1 MTGKSPWVK
10 IFTSLCQYSASILC
24 LQVSESYIHTEPHC
38 RLVVGT
44 EIERHDKVHERLMG
58 KYFQGHYT
66 AGERVEIPTE
76 WTDGTFD
83 DWNAWKSHRLTTLG
97 FYDQWHMRKP
107 PYDKTVKAP
116 PRIHLRGDGNF
127 GTSSLTSGHMEFK
140 VWLQN
145 KIEEAASGKGS
156 ARFLSE
162 QGRESERE
170 EAMDVWDDLT
180 RLLHQK
186 FRIRF
191 FEDEDMILDKGSK
204 KYSQFRFSRH
214 LMLLLKIAAW
224 DRPYYSL
231 VRYDQWAHPNSD
243 KLTLTS
249 DLLDSLSPVEKI
261 CREAIRALI
270 GKSFTSEVESISFTS
285 IPGMTFI
292 EELQKRIFTIL
303 EELLETASNYKP
315 EDRCGPDWAEFDEKK
330 ALNQLLTE
338 GFGSL
343 SGKPGEEGG
352 RTPEEVTQH
361 NSVKLAYDITNM
373 MLEEGL
379 LQRKYMTEKE
389 YTQAFLDGDETK
401 ARKKMKHD
409 LPNKLVFTDHLWEYF
424 DGERENHPIFRW
436 LRGEQDRWMYCPPIS
451 HRFGSQSHAGG
462 LLTESNR
469 RVVGGREPIFTGFE
483 PSTPRCQPSEL
494 LYAAMNDLQDT
505 QWEINLD
512 FLSCIFDIELN
523 DDNRTML
530 PPGGWSSKEYRIQK
544 IKIKPEF
551 ETVFTP
557 LDSRS
562 DIDSRSVEERTLVLE
577 WARRIIEHNANVFWH
592 SWTCDFRGRM
602 SPRCNKLSPHGNDL
616 DRAIIRFKQWKPLG
630 DEGIHWL
637 RVHVHNMMEG
647 IESEL
652 LHSPAVKQR
661 TFEERS
667 KWVVDNLEGL
677 RALAADPAGYPSE
690 LKLNRYVGRSK
701 ALQRVAALVEL
712 DRVYGEYEG
721 QVDGGD
727 WSKVTSGQP
736 IYLDASCNGY
746 QHVAALLRDRDL
758 AHNVNLIGDEEE
770 SPRDLYGIVAD
781 NADHEQASDLVKLI
795 LDEDDTAEAME
806 RAFSRGTAKCPTM
819 TAIYGSKDIEKCLW
833 GRNTRGKPEFS
844 EPIYELSDKDKLEL
858 EIIPDKAKQVYR
870 DWSKDKENEFP
881 YEEFKRHC
889 KTESK
894 WRKWKR
900 ILGGTRSI
908 PLWASGSGLHTALML
923 PKSEAD
929 RIPEVFREN
938 EYEQYLLT
946 GIVAKSLGES
956 IAFSTGRAFYTLEMP
971 LKLICKESDGM
982 HPGIRWTLADGLI
995 VNNYYVK
1002 SHGRDKSSGK
1012 MPCAPTS
1019 AFTPMVPDWYSKNK
1033 WKWNEQNEHT
1043 NPKSKRRILVRMH
1056 HLYIEDERVSSEL
1069 RTSLDEAVN
1078 KKSGFPLQL
1087 IEKIL
1092 SEIDP
1097 DRQSEEAEEIRKLL
1111 THGSYSLQRYAV
1123 KEADRIDKPGLSRG
1137 LSPNFVHSMDA
1148 YHMRTSIT
1156 ELSESIEQ
1164 LSFWPVHDA
1173 FGTHACDVPEMVRVV
1188 KEKFQEMYQG
1198 RDLRYWLDHMVG
1210 ESPGVEIDFDE
1221 DPLKTNDGPYE
1232 GVTVDVSKQGD
1243 PGLKTMCSE
1252 RGLPKSGIREDL
1264 VNRLKKYDA
1273 EQEGTTVDELYPPTM
1288 LKDLWDQSNT
1298 TLDIS
1303 AVADAGYLIS

>member
-1 MTGKSPWVK
+1 
-10 IFTSLCQYSASILC
+10 
-24 LQVSESYIHTEPHC
+24 
-38 RLVVGT
+38 
-44 EIERHDKVHERLMG
+44 
-58 KYFQGHYT
+58 
-66 AGERVEIPTE
+66 
-76 WTDGTFD
+76 
-83 DWNAWKSHRLTTLG
+83 
-97 FYDQWHMRKP
+97 
-107 PYDKTVKAP
+107 
-116 PRIHLRGDGNF
+116 
-127 GTSSLTSGHMEFK
+127 
-140 VWLQN
+140 
-145 KIEEAASGKGS
+145 
-156 ARFLSE
+156 
-162 QGRESERE
+162 
-170 EAMDVWDDLT
+170 
-180 RLLHQK
+180 
-186 FRIRF
+186 
-191 FEDEDMILDKGSK
+191 
-204 KYSQFRFSRH
+204 
-214 LMLLLKIAAW
+214 
-224 DRPYYSL
+224 
-231 VRYDQWAHPNSD
+231 
-243 KLTLTS
+243 
-249 DLLDSLSPVEKI
+249 
-261 CREAIRALI
+261 
-270 GKSFTSEVESISFTS
+270 
-285 IPGMTFI
+285 
-292 EELQKRIFTIL
+292 
-303 EELLETASNYKP
+303 
-315 EDRCGPDWAEFDEKK
+315 
-330 ALNQLLTE
+330 
-338 GFGSL
+338 
-343 SGKPGEEGG
+343 
-352 RTPEEVTQH
+352 
-361 NSVKLAYDITNM
+361 
-373 MLEEGL
+373 
-379 LQRKYMTEKE
+379 
-389 YTQAFLDGDETK
+389 
-401 ARKKMKHD
+401 
-409 LPNKLVFTDHLWEYF
+409 
-424 DGERENHPIFRW
+424 
-436 LRGEQDRWMYCPPIS
+436 MYCPPIL
-451 HRFGSQSHAGG
+451 HRFGSQSPAGG
-462 LLTESNR
+462 LLSESNR

-483 PSTPRCQPSEL
+483 SPTPRCQPSEL

-523 DDNRTML
+523 DENRTML
-530 PPGGWSSKEYRIQK
+530 PPGGWSDKEHRIQK

-557 LDSRS
+557 LDSKL
-562 DIDSRSVEERTLVLE
+562 DIDNRSLEERILALE

-652 LHSPAVKQR
+652 LDSPAAKQR

-667 KWVVDNLEGL
+667 KWVVDNLKGL
-677 RALAADPAGYPSE
+677 RALAVDPAGHPSE

-712 DRVYGEYEG
+712 DRVYGEYEDE
-721 QVDGGD
+721 VDGGD

-746 QHVAALLRDRDL
+746 QHVAALLRDREL

-781 NADHEQASDLVKLI
+781 NADREQASDLVKLI
-795 LDEDDTAEAME
+795 LNEDDTAEVMD
-806 RAFSRGTAKCPTM
+806 RTFSRGTAKCPTM

-833 GRNTRGKPEFS
+833 GRNARGKPEYS
-844 EPIYELSDKDKLEL
+844 DPIYELSDMDKLEL
-858 EIIPDKAKQVYR
+858 ERIPDKAKQVYR
-870 DWSKDKENEFP
+870 DWSKDKEKEFP

-889 KTESK
+889 RDKKGKPVRDHK

-923 PKSEAD
+923 PKGEAD
-929 RIPEVFREN
+929 RIPEAFKEN
-938 EYEQYLLT
+938 EYQQYLLT
-946 GIVAKSLGES
+946 GIIAESLEKSIG
-956 IAFSTGRAFYTLEMP
+956 ISTGWAFYTLEMP
-971 LKLICKESDGM
+971 LKLICKTSDGM

-995 VNNYYVK
+995 VNNYYIK

-1012 MPCAPTS
+1012 MPCAPGS
-1019 AFTPMVPDWYSKNK
+1019 AFTPMVPDWYAKNK
-1033 WKWNEQNEHT
+1033 WNGHT

-1056 HLYIEDERVSSEL
+1056 HLYTKDERVSSEL

-1087 IEKIL
+1087 IENIL

-1148 YHMRTSIT
+1148 YHMRTSIR

-1198 RDLRYWLDHMVG
+1198 RDLRYWLDHMVD

-1221 DPLKTNDGPYE
+1221 DPLKKNDGPYK
-1232 GVTVDVSKQGD
+1232 GVTVYDSKQGG

-1264 VNRLKKYDA
+1264 VNRLKEYDA
-1273 EQEGTTVDELYPPTM
+1273 EQEGTTVDELYPPIM
-1288 LKDLWDQSNT
+1288 LRTLWDQSNT

-1303 AVADAGYLIS
+1303 EVADAGYLIS

>member
-1 MTGKSPWVK
+1 MT
-10 IFTSLCQYSASILC
+10 
-24 LQVSESYIHTEPHC
+24 
-38 RLVVGT
+38 GT
-44 EIERHDKVHERLMG
+44 EIEVHSEAHERRMG
-58 KYFQGHYT
+58 KYFQDHYT
-66 AGERVEIPTE
+66 AGERVEIPTQ

-83 DWNAWKSHRLTTLG
+83 DWNAWKSHRLIRLE
-97 FYDQWHMRKP
+97 FYDQRHMRKP
-107 PYDKTVKAP
+107 PYDKTVRAP

-180 RLLHQK
+180 RLLHQQ

-191 FEDEDMILDKGSK
+191 FEDEDKILEEKGK
-204 KYSQFRFSRH
+204 ANKFRFSRH
-214 LMLLLKIAAW
+214 LLLLLKVAAW

-231 VRYDQWAHPNSD
+231 IKYDPWAHPKSD
-243 KLTLTS
+243 KLALTTE
-249 DLLDSLSPVEKI
+249 LLDSLSPVERI
-261 CREAIRALI
+261 CRETIRVLI

-292 EELQKRIFTIL
+292 EELQKRIFGIL
-303 EELLETASNYKP
+303 EELIETASSYKP
-315 EDRCGPDWAEFDEKK
+315 EDRCGPDGAEFDEKK
-330 ALNQLLTE
+330 ALDELLNE

-343 SGKPGEEGG
+343 DGISGKN
-352 RTPEEVTQH
+352 RTPEGVTEH

-389 YTQAFLDGDETK
+389 YSQAFHDGDETK
-401 ARKKMKHD
+401 ERKLSKD
-409 LPNKLVFTDHLWEYF
+409 LPNKLVFTEKIWEWF
-424 DGERENHPIFRW
+424 DGKGENHPIFRW
-436 LRGEQDRWMYCPPIS
+436 LRGEQDRWMYCPPIP
-451 HRFGSQSHAGG
+451 HRFDSKGAAGG

-483 PSTPRCQPSEL
+483 PPTPRCQPSEL

-523 DDNRTML
+523 DENRTML
-530 PPGGWSSKEYRIQK
+530 PPGGWSDKEYRIQK

-557 LDSRS
+557 LDSGLE
-562 DIDSRSVEERTLVLE
+562 IDSRSLEERTLVLE

-637 RVHVHNMMEG
+637 RVHVHNMMEE

-652 LHSPAVKQR
+652 LDSPAAKQR

-667 KWVVDNLEGL
+667 KWVVDNLKGL
-677 RALAADPAGYPSE
+677 RALAADPAGHLSE

-712 DRVYGEYEG
+712 DRVYGEFEDEI
-721 QVDGGD
+721 DGGD

-758 AHNVNLIGDEEE
+758 AHNVNLIGDAEE
-770 SPRDLYGIVAD
+770 SPRDLYGIVAA
-781 NADHEQASDLVKLI
+781 NADRQQASDLVELI
-795 LDEDDTAEAME
+795 LSEDDTAEAMD

-833 GRNTRGKPEFS
+833 GRNTRGKPEYS
-844 EPIYELSDKDKLEL
+844 DPIYDLSDRDKLEL
-858 EIIPDKAKQVYR
+858 ERIPDKAKQVYR
-870 DWSKDKENEFP
+870 DWSKDKEKEFP
-881 YEEFKRHC
+881 YEEFKSHC
-889 KTESK
+889 NDKK
-894 WRKWKR
+894 GKPVRDYRWRRWKR

-923 PKSEAD
+923 PKGEAD
-929 RIPEVFREN
+929 RIPETFREN
-938 EYEQYLLT
+938 EYQQYLLT
-946 GIVAKSLGES
+946 GIVARSLEKSIGV
-956 IAFSTGRAFYTLEMP
+956 STGRAFYTLEMP
-971 LKLICKESDGM
+971 LKLICKTSEGM
-982 HPGIRWTLADGLI
+982 HPGIRWTLADGLV

-1002 SHGRDKSSGK
+1002 SHGRDKKSRK
-1012 MPCAPTS
+1012 MPCSPLS
-1019 AFTPMVPDWYSKNK
+1019 AFTPMVPDWYSDSE
-1033 WKWNEQNEHT
+1033 WNGHGQW
-1043 NPKSKRRILVRMH
+1043 KSKARIAVRVS
-1056 HLYIEDERVSSEL
+1056 HLYGNDKRVPSEL
-1069 RTSLDEAVN
+1069 KAALEDLVSKIMS
-1078 KKSGFPLQL
+1078 KKKKPKFPLQL
-1087 IEKIL
+1087 IEDIL
-1092 SEIDP
+1092 SEVDP
-1097 DRQSEEAEEIRKLL
+1097 HRQSEEAEEIRKLL
-1111 THGSYSLQRYAV
+1111 THGSYSLQRYAD
-1123 KEADRIDKPGLSRG
+1123 KEADRIDKKGFSQG

-1148 YHMRTSIT
+1148 YHMRTSIR
-1156 ELSESIEQ
+1156 ELSESIEH

-1173 FGTHACDVPEMVRVV
+1173 FGTHACDVPQMMLVVR
-1188 KEKFQEMYQG
+1188 EKFLDMYQG
-1198 RDLRYWLDHMVG
+1198 RDLRYWLDHMVD

-1221 DPLKTNDGPYE
+1221 DPLRVNDGPYGGINIKDSEE
-1232 GVTVDVSKQGD
+1232 GE

-1252 RGLPKSGIREDL
+1252 RGLPTSGLKAEL
-1264 VNRLKKYDA
+1264 VHRLKEYDA

-1288 LKDLWDQSNT
+1288 LRTLWDQSKT

-1303 AVADAGYLIS
+1303 EAVSYTHLTLPPIYSE

>member
-1 MTGKSPWVK
+1 MGTY
-10 IFTSLCQYSASILC
+10 FRRNYS
-24 LQVSESYIHTEPHC
+24 V
-38 RLVVGT
+38 
-44 EIERHDKVHERLMG
+44 
-58 KYFQGHYT
+58 
-66 AGERVEIPTE
+66 GERVEIPTE

-83 DWNAWKSHRLTTLG
+83 DWNAWKAHRLIGLG
-97 FYDQWHMRKP
+97 FYDQKNMRKS
-107 PYDKTVKAP
+107 PYDETVKAP

-170 EAMDVWDDLT
+170 EAMDVWEDLT
-180 RLLHQK
+180 RLLHHK
-186 FRIRF
+186 FRIRY
-191 FEDEDMILDKGSK
+191 FEDEDKILDERGKANR
-204 KYSQFRFSRH
+204 FRFSRH

-231 VRYDQWAHPNSD
+231 IKFDPWALSNSD
-243 KLTLTS
+243 KLPLTTE
-249 DLLDSLSPVEKI
+249 LLDSLSPVQRI
-261 CREAIRALI
+261 CREAIRVLI

-285 IPGMTFI
+285 VPGMTFI
-292 EELQKRIFTIL
+292 EELQKRIFSIL
-303 EELLETASNYKP
+303 EELLEAASRYKP
-315 EDRCGPDWAEFDEKK
+315 EDWCGPDWAKFDEKE
-330 ALNQLLTE
+330 ALDQLLND
-338 GFGSL
+338 GFGGL
-343 SGKPGEEGG
+343 DGVGKKND
-352 RTPEEVTQH
+352 RTPEVVTQH

-389 YTQAFLDGDETK
+389 YNQAFLDGDETK
-401 ARKKMKHD
+401 ERKKMKYD
-409 LPNKLVFTDHLWEYF
+409 LPNKLVFTDYLWEYF

-436 LRGEQDRWMYCPPIS
+436 LRGEQDRWMYCPPIL
-451 HRFGSQSHAGG
+451 HRFGSQSPAGG
-462 LLTESNR
+462 LLSESNR

-483 PSTPRCQPSEL
+483 PPTPRCQPSEL

-523 DDNRTML
+523 DENRTML
-530 PPGGWSSKEYRIQK
+530 PPGGWSDKEHRIQK

-557 LDSRS
+557 LDSKL
-562 DIDSRSVEERTLVLE
+562 DIDNRSLEERILALE

-637 RVHVHNMMEG
+637 RVHVHNMMEE

-652 LHSPAVKQR
+652 LDSPAAKQR

-677 RALAADPAGYPSE
+677 RALAADPAGHPSE

-712 DRVYGEYEG
+712 DRVYGEYEDE
-721 QVDGGD
+721 VDGGD

-746 QHVAALLRDRDL
+746 QHVAALLRDREL

-781 NADHEQASDLVKLI
+781 NADREQASDLVKLI
-795 LDEDDTAEAME
+795 LNEDDTAEVMD
-806 RAFSRGTAKCPTM
+806 RTFSRGTAKCPTM

-833 GRNTRGKPEFS
+833 GRNARGKPEYS
-844 EPIYELSDKDKLEL
+844 DPIYELSDMDKLEL
-858 EIIPDKAKQVYR
+858 ERIPDKAKQVYR
-870 DWSKDKENEFP
+870 DWSKDKEKEFP

-889 KTESK
+889 RDKKSKPVRDYK

-923 PKSEAD
+923 PKGEAD
-929 RIPEVFREN
+929 RIPETFKEN
-938 EYEQYLLT
+938 EYRQYLLT
-946 GIVAKSLGES
+946 GIIAESLEKSIG
-956 IAFSTGRAFYTLEMP
+956 ISTGWAFYTLEMP
-971 LKLICKESDGM
+971 LKLICKTSDGM

-995 VNNYYVK
+995 VNNYYIK

-1012 MPCAPTS
+1012 MPCAPGS
-1019 AFTPMVPDWYSKNK
+1019 AFTPMVPDWYAENK
-1033 WKWNEQNEHT
+1033 WNGHT

-1056 HLYIEDERVSSEL
+1056 HLYTKDERVSSEL

-1087 IEKIL
+1087 LENIL

-1097 DRQSEEAEEIRKLL
+1097 DHQSEEAEEIRKLL
-1111 THGSYSLQRYAV
+1111 THGSYSLQRYAA

-1148 YHMRTSIT
+1148 YHMRTSIR

-1198 RDLRYWLDHMVG
+1198 RDLRYWLDQMVD

-1221 DPLKTNDGPYE
+1221 DPLKKNDGPYE
-1232 GVTVDVSKQGD
+1232 GVTVSDSKQGE

-1264 VNRLKKYDA
+1264 VNRLKEYDA

-1288 LKDLWDQSNT
+1288 LRTLWDQSNT

-1303 AVADAGYLIS
+1303 EVADAGYLIS

>member
-1 MTGKSPWVK
+1 MT
-10 IFTSLCQYSASILC
+10 
-24 LQVSESYIHTEPHC
+24 
-38 RLVVGT
+38 GT
-44 EIERHDKVHERLMG
+44 EIEVHSEAHERLMG
-58 KYFQGHYT
+58 MYFQDHYT
-66 AGERVEIPTE
+66 AGERIEIPTQ

-83 DWNAWKSHRLTTLG
+83 DWNAWKSHRLIRLG
-97 FYDQWHMRKP
+97 FYDQRHMRKP
-107 PYDKTVKAP
+107 PYDETVRAP

-127 GTSSLTSGHMEFK
+127 GKSSLTSGHMEFK

-186 FRIRF
+186 FRIRY
-191 FEDEDMILDKGSK
+191 FEDEDKILNEKGK
-204 KYSQFRFSRH
+204 ANNFRFSRH

-224 DRPYYSL
+224 DRPYVSMI
-231 VRYDQWAHPNSD
+231 RFDPWAHPNSD
-243 KLTLTS
+243 KLPLTTE
-249 DLLDSLSPVEKI
+249 LLDSLSPVQRI
-261 CREAIRALI
+261 CREAIRVLI
-270 GKSFTSEVESISFTS
+270 GKSFTSEVESMSFTS
-285 IPGMTFI
+285 VPGMTFI
-292 EELQKRIFTIL
+292 EELQKRIFGIL
-303 EELLETASNYKP
+303 EELLEVASRYKP
-315 EDRCGPDWAEFDEKK
+315 EDWCGPDWAKFDEKE
-330 ALNQLLTE
+330 ALDQLLND
-338 GFGSL
+338 GFGGL
-343 SGKPGEEGG
+343 DGVGKKND
-352 RTPEEVTQH
+352 RTPEGVTQH

-373 MLEEGL
+373 MLEEDL
-379 LQRKYMTEKE
+379 LQRRYMTEKE
-389 YTQAFLDGDETK
+389 YTQAFHDGDETK
-401 ARKKMKHD
+401 ERKKMKHD
-409 LPNKLVFTDHLWEYF
+409 LPNKLVFTEELWEYF
-424 DGERENHPIFRW
+424 GGQAEDHPIFRW
-436 LRGEQDRWMYCPPIS
+436 LRGGQDRWMYCPPIP
-451 HRFGSQSHAGG
+451 HRFSSKSAAGG

-483 PSTPRCQPSEL
+483 PPTPRCQPSEL

-512 FLSCIFDIELN
+512 FLSCMFDIELN
-523 DDNRTML
+523 DENRTML
-530 PPGGWSSKEYRIQK
+530 PPGGWSDKEHRIQK

-557 LDSRS
+557 LDSRL
-562 DIDSRSVEERTLVLE
+562 DIDSRSLEERILALE

-637 RVHVHNMMEG
+637 RVHVHNMMEE

-652 LHSPAVKQR
+652 LDSPAAKQR

-667 KWVVDNLEGL
+667 KWVVDNLKGL
-677 RALAADPAGYPSE
+677 RALAVDPAGHPSE

-712 DRVYGEYEG
+712 DRVYGEYEDE
-721 QVDGGD
+721 VDGGD

-746 QHVAALLRDRDL
+746 QHVAALLRDREL

-770 SPRDLYGIVAD
+770 SPRDLYGIVAE
-781 NADHEQASDLVKLI
+781 NADREQASDLVKLI
-795 LDEDDTAEAME
+795 LNEDDTAEAMD
-806 RAFSRGTAKCPTM
+806 RTFSRGTAKCPTM

-833 GRNTRGKPEFS
+833 GRNARGKPEYS
-844 EPIYELSDKDKLEL
+844 DPIYELSDMDKLEL
-858 EIIPDKAKQVYR
+858 ERIPDKAKQVYR
-870 DWSKDKENEFP
+870 DWSKDKEKEFP

-889 KTESK
+889 RDKEGKPVRDYK

-908 PLWASGSGLHTALML
+908 PLWSSGSGLHTALML
-923 PKSEAD
+923 PKGEAD
-929 RIPEVFREN
+929 RIPEAFRSN
-938 EYEQYLLT
+938 EYQQYLLT
-946 GIVAKSLGES
+946 GIIAESLGES
-956 IAFSTGRAFYTLEMP
+956 IGLSTGWAFYTLEMP
-971 LKLICKESDGM
+971 LKLICKTSDGM

-995 VNNYYVK
+995 VNNYYIK

-1012 MPCAPTS
+1012 MPCAPSS
-1019 AFTPMVPDWYSKNK
+1019 AFTPMVPDWYAKNK
-1033 WKWNEQNEHT
+1033 WNGHP

-1056 HLYIEDERVSSEL
+1056 HLYIKDERVSPEL

-1087 IEKIL
+1087 IENIL

-1123 KEADRIDKPGLSRG
+1123 KEANRIDKSGLSRG

-1148 YHMRTSIT
+1148 YHMRTSIR
-1156 ELSESIEQ
+1156 ELSESVEQ

-1173 FGTHACDVPEMVRVV
+1173 FGTHACDVSEMVRVV

-1221 DPLKTNDGPYE
+1221 DPLKKNDGSYE
-1232 GVTVDVSKQGD
+1232 GVTVNDSKQGE
-1243 PGLKTMCSE
+1243 PGLKTMCAE
-1252 RGLPKSGIREDL
+1252 RGLPKSGIRRDL
-1264 VNRLKKYDA
+1264 VNRLKEYDA
-1273 EQEGTTVDELYPPTM
+1273 EQEGTTVDELYPPIM
-1288 LKDLWDQSNT
+1288 LRTLWDQSNT

-1303 AVADAGYLIS
+1303 EVADAGYLIS